1 MVCAYE
7 WRTAGVYT
15 GKLVTRDANLQTR
28 ITSDASQTDGDLSV
42 GVSVLLD
49 GSPFR
54 WLSPSHVIACAILL
68 RQAGGNIWPDD
79 ARVFLLTI
87 MPRTNP

>member
-28 ITSDASQTDGDLSV
+28 ITPDASQTDGDLSV
-42 GVSVLLD
+42 GVSVL
-49 GSPFR
+49 
-54 WLSPSHVIACAILL
+54 HV
-68 RQAGGNIWPDD
+68 NHPT
-79 ARVFLLTI
+79 VVKEHH
-87 MPRTNP
+87 